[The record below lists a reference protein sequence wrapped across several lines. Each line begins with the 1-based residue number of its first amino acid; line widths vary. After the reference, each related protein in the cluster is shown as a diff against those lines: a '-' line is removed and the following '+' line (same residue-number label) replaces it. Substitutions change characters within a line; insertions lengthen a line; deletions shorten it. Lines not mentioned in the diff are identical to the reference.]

1 MMMRNDDKSSTC
13 FSCEYF
19 SFYPNKRRRE
29 KKFTALSSS
38 RCHWCLLNFISF
50 FKDVSLWHTHTLYR
64 LSTQCGLIQLHDNL
78 VAWKTDH
85 LDCLFPRGF
94 FSICVWKW
102 RVKSLVQNK
111 RKEERPPHPILLSLG
126 VSILACGRANFKK
139 PKRKKKRWWW
149 WSSSSF
155 HTQNPYGGNYR
166 RRVGPQR
173 LLCSG
178 RPSESSSSAA
188 AAAAAPPVSCFC
200 RDRNLIRLA
209 LWTTCAIRRRT
220 RRGESTC
227 CEDQERDSIYRPLY
241 YIRGLLD

>member
-1 MMMRNDDKSSTC
+1 MMMMMRNDDKSSTC

-38 RCHWCLLNFISF
+38 RCHWCLLNFIFLF
-50 FKDVSLWHTHTLYR
+50 FFQGCIIMTHNQTHTLYR

-78 VAWKTDH
+78 VTWQTDH

-102 RVKSLVQNK
+102 RVKGLVQKK
-111 RKEERPPHPILLSLG
+111 RKEERPPHPLLLSLG

-139 PKRKKKRWWW
+139 PKKRKRWWW
-149 WSSSSF
+149 SSSSSF

-188 AAAAAPPVSCFC
+188 AAAAPPVSCFC

-209 LWTTCAIRRRT
+209 LWTTCAIRRR
-220 RRGESTC
+220 RGESTC
-227 CEDQERDSIYRPLY
+227 CEDQERDSI
-241 YIRGLLD
+241 